1 MDGMPH
7 KCRRIVH
14 RNGAPSNHTNRLV
27 FKGRTKILEGRF
39 FGNNISSDQYDNW
52 AGSLFE
58 KKINGRGF
66 AFTFL
71 LHTQTHP
78 WLFKRYFRHY
88 RHGTIGATT
97 GNNDDLLDA
106 HGWALLIK
114 YSTQRTRNIGFF

>member
-1 MDGMPH
+1 
-7 KCRRIVH
+7 
-14 RNGAPSNHTNRLV
+14 
-27 FKGRTKILEGRF
+27 
-39 FGNNISSDQYDNW
+39 NW

-97 GNNDDLLDA
+97 GNNNDLLDA

-114 YSTQRTRNIGFF
+114 YSTQRTRNIGFFVVGHNAYTTTNIFVTFLSTFLQLFQLNFVPDLRSHERH